1 MMLGHASDDG
11 EDYFASMTDM
21 MVGLLFI
28 FLIMVA
34 FFAYKLSRQAAVEE
48 VIPLSK
54 HEIVLAEREE
64 LRTTVSEQDS
74 EILELK
80 SLLES
85 LRQNSLANYNQE
97 SDNSRRKIL
106 TSIRERVNRER
117 PDLDLTIDFERGVL
131 RLQGVDLFASS
142 STDLL
147 NPATVSLLAL
157 ALKEQLRCHIY
168 SKHKTDECSDAVGF
182 VETVYVEGHTDSL
195 PMAGGYRRDGINN
208 NLQLSTRRAS
218 NTYERLITTA
228 PDLIR
233 YLNPAG
239 FSIMSVS
246 GFGSQRPIA
255 ENETRSG
262 RARNRRI
269 DIRIEMYAPR
279 DETEM
284 QTLKQH
290 NAAALPE
297 AVPVKSTIPA
307 RAPSKS
313 TVKSPRRP
321 APGPPDTVTWTEEK
335 QGSDNGL
342 EGEQ

>member
-1 MMLGHASDDG
+1 MMLDHASEEG
-11 EDYFASMTDM
+11 ENYFASMTDM

-48 VIPLSK
+48 VVPLSK
-54 HEIVLAEREE
+54 HENVLEERDK
-64 LRTTVSEQDS
+64 LRTTVEEQES
-74 EILELK
+74 EILELQT
-80 SLLES
+80 LLES
-85 LRQNSLANYNQE
+85 LQQNSLANYNQD
-97 SDNSRRKIL
+97 SDNSRREIL

-117 PDLDLTIDFERGVL
+117 PDLGLTIDFERGVL

-147 NPATVSLLAL
+147 NPSTVSLLAL
-157 ALKEQLRCHIY
+157 ALKEQLGCYIY
-168 SKHKTDECSDAVGF
+168 SKHKTDNCSKAVGF

-195 PMAGGYRRDGINN
+195 PLAGGYRRDGINN
-208 NLQLSTRRAS
+208 NLQVSTRRAS
-218 NTYERLITTA
+218 NTYETLTTTA

-255 ENETRSG
+255 SNETRNG

-279 DETEM
+279 DESEM
-284 QTLKQH
+284 QVLKQH
-290 NAAALPE
+290 NAVPIPIPSPE
-297 AVPVKSTIPA
+297 LKTSTPVPPPQKKSVP
-307 RAPSKS
+307 
-313 TVKSPRRP
+313 RP
-321 APGPPDTVTWTEEK
+321 ANTVTWI
-335 QGSDNGL
+335 
-342 EGEQ
+342 EQKRDDDPQIEDGQ